1 MRRFSICVAFIL
13 LSAQQAFADPHLING
28 PSFVNNVIF
37 YLIKNNSLSEQFNSS
52 HEFGKNVCTT
62 GGADGQLISRC
73 ERVRSIGEGI
83 CLAGGADGQLI
94 SRCERVRSIGE
105 GICLAGGADGQL
117 ISRCER
123 VRSIGE
129 GLDLANRSGID
140 LRWAWDIFRDEYG
153 NVVRRCRGTNTRQF
167 ADNNK
172 CSVEPVEDRR
182 WPGLIIHY

>member
-73 ERVRSIGEGI
+73 ERVRSIGEG
-83 CLAGGADGQLI
+83 
-94 SRCERVRSIGE
+94 
-105 GICLAGGADGQL
+105 
-117 ISRCER
+117 
-123 VRSIGE
+123 
-129 GLDLANRSGID
+129 LDLANRSGID

>member
-105 GICLAGGADGQL
+105 G
-117 ISRCER
+117 
-123 VRSIGE
+123 
-129 GLDLANRSGID
+129 LDLANRSGID

>member
-94 SRCERVRSIGE
+94 SRCE
-105 GICLAGGADGQL
+105 Q
-117 ISRCER
+117 